1 MLLLISPLSLADNI
15 SSLEREII
23 PPYLKGIPWQGKTM
37 KHGYLRWSEKKPY
50 TPLLDSEA
58 SRRGERLY
66 IKNCLE
72 CHGTSGLGDGPTSK
86 KNRFKAANLKK
97 VSKDLSNHFLAFQ
110 IEVGTKDMPSW
121 FDVLTEDEIWD
132 LTHYLHDLAVKKQ

>member
-1 MLLLISPLSLADNI
+1 MKDLKIFIKGETIDLCKPTIKFAKESSWYSWFNKDYIVRYLSHHYKEKNNTPKKQV
-15 SSLEREII
+15 EF
-23 PPYLKGIPWQGKTM
+23 
-37 KHGYLRWSEKKPY
+37 LRS
-50 TPLLDSEA
+50 
-58 SRRGERLY
+58 
-66 IKNCLE
+66 
-72 CHGTSGLGDGPTSK
+72 SK